1 VPLHYSQEMRSIIIA
16 FALVAASQAPSSIL
30 KPDPDK
36 VCERCAGWN
45 MARQPLRIFGNTYYV
60 GPDGLS
66 SLLVASDAGHILL
79 DGGLQQ
85 SAAVID
91 ANIRALGFR
100 TQDIRLIV
108 ASHAHYDHVGGIAA
122 LQRAS
127 GAIVAM
133 SAPGVK
139 ALVAGGPTPDDPQYA
154 IGVQENAFP
163 PIANTR
169 AVKDGETLQ
178 VGSLSI
184 TAHLTPGHTPG
195 GTSWTWRSCEGTRCL
210 NMVYADSLTVASAD
224 GFRFTGGDGHPDI
237 TPTFRATIAKVEALP
252 CDVIVSTH
260 PGATGLADKIKR
272 RDSGAGIDAFID
284 TDSCRKYAANARLDL
299 DRRIARERRY
309 DHAAR

>member
-1 VPLHYSQEMRSIIIA
+1 MRSIIIA
-16 FALVAASQAPSSIL
+16 FSVVVAFIQGQSTIL

-36 VCERCAGWN
+36 VCERCAEWN
-45 MARQPLRIFGNTYYV
+45 KARQPFRIFGNTYYV

-66 SLLVASDAGHILL
+66 SLLITSDAGHILL

-100 TQDIRLIV
+100 TQDIRIIG

-127 GAIVAM
+127 AAFVAM

-139 ALVAGGPTPDDPQYA
+139 ALIGGGPTLDDPQYA
-154 IGVQENAFP
+154 IGVRENAFP
-163 PIANTR
+163 PVANTR

-178 VGSLSI
+178 VGPLSI

-195 GTSWTWRSCEGTRCL
+195 GTSWTWRSCEGARCL
-210 NMVYADSLTVASAD
+210 NMVYADSLTVVSAD
-224 GFRFTGGDGHPDI
+224 GFKFTGGDGHPDI
-237 TPTFRATIAKVEALP
+237 TPTFRATIAKVEGLP

-260 PGATGLADKIKR
+260 PGSTGLADKIKR

-299 DRRIARERRY
+299 DRRISRER
-309 DHAAR
+309 AK